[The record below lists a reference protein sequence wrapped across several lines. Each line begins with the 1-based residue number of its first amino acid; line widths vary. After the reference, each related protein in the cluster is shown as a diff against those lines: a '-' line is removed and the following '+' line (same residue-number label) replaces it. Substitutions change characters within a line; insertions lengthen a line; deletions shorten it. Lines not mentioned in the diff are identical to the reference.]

1 MNKFMY
7 YFKKR
12 WYLFVLILLVC
23 IPVFSVSVNKLTE
36 PKETERVNI
45 FIASNSASGTNL
57 RTKLKEN
64 KPSYLKEIDVY
75 SVLENDSNFS
85 ELLVTRGLLMSDM
98 FILPSD
104 TILEKDHSSFM
115 ELDVEYIKSGTNYDF
130 EYVVLDEKILA
141 IKIYNSETKEGLL
154 KNYINYSDKDYYLM
168 ISVNTKQM
176 DSNTEGIIYILNK
189 FIELSE

>member
-7 YFKKR
+7 YLKKR
-12 WYLFVLILLVC
+12 WYLFVLVLLVC
-23 IPVFSVSVNKLTE
+23 IPLFSITINKVTE
-36 PKETERVNI
+36 PKDYERVNI
-45 FIASNSASGTNL
+45 FIASNSASGTDL
-57 RTKLKEN
+57 RSKLKEN

-98 FILPSD
+98 FILPADS
-104 TILEKDHSSFM
+104 ILEKDHSSFM
-115 ELDVEYIKSGTNYDF
+115 EIDVEYIKSGTNYDF
-130 EYVVLDEKILA
+130 EYVVIDEKILA

-168 ISVNTKQM
+168 LSVNTKQM
-176 DSNTEGIIYILNK
+176 SPSNEGIIYILNK